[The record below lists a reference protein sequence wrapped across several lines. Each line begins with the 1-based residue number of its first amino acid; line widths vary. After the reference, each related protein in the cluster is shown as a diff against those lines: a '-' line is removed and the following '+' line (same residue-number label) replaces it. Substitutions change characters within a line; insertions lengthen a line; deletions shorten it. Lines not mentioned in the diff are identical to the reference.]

1 MLLLN
6 AASWL
11 VQSISC
17 VPFPPKCVWQMSEGS
32 GQSKHAAIRPTASFA
47 ILIDEQMEEA
57 ERECDSQSYSTT
69 NQLAQLLIVQT
80 SCSIISLKTK
90 ADETGKKKK
99 KKQLKLSLCFSLSE
113 SITDQL
119 INNWKVASD
128 FWSVAHW
135 LRPQA
140 HQNCLASSFQPAA
153 ETWFFFIEY
162 YW

>member
-1 MLLLN
+1 
-6 AASWL
+6 
-11 VQSISC
+11 
-17 VPFPPKCVWQMSEGS
+17 MSEGS

-99 KKQLKLSLCFSLSE
+99 KQLKLSL
-113 SITDQL
+113 
-119 INNWKVASD
+119 
-128 FWSVAHW
+128 SVAHW

-153 ETWFFFIEY
+153 ET
-162 YW
+162 